1 LSLRTALA
9 VLAPLSL
16 ALPVGFA
23 VLPVGAQGPATPM
36 AAPSVAQARQQ
47 AGAALGDSLQQ
58 VSVTVDRL
66 NRALS
71 SINVGKWKA
80 PGDVRQTA
88 EADVDSMQRDLS
100 GTLPS
105 LVSAAQ
111 ANTSRMSPAFAVY
124 RNVDALY
131 DVLLRV
137 SETAQL
143 AGSNDARM
151 LEQQRSD
158 LESTRTQLGTA
169 LVQATQAQDNEVVQ
183 LQTAAAAAA
192 QAAPASTKTVIDDGP
207 PAKKSTR
214 RTHKTTPPP
223 IPAPQ

>member
-9 VLAPLSL
+9 VLASLSL
-16 ALPVGFA
+16 ALPVA
-23 VLPVGAQGPATPM
+23 AQAPATPV

-47 AGAALGDSLQQ
+47 AGAALADALQQ

-66 NRALS
+66 NRALA
-71 SINVGKWKA
+71 SINVQKWKA

-88 EADVDSMQRDLS
+88 SADVDSMERDLS

-105 LVSAAQ
+105 LISAAQ

-143 AGSNDARM
+143 AGSNDARI

-158 LESTRTQLGTA
+158 LEAARTQLGTA

-183 LQTAAAAAA
+183 LHTAAAAATPA
-192 QAAPASTKTVIDDGP
+192 AAPSSKTVVDDGP
-207 PAKKSTR
+207 PAKPKSTR
-214 RTHKTTPPP
+214 RTRKTTPPP
-223 IPAPQ
+223 AAPAPQ